1 MMQDQISK
9 LEGKFEMNDEII
21 AEGVIDLE
29 VESVVKKKPAP
40 REKKKLSPVRPTKAQ
55 NDSQMEKP
63 ESKKGGATIFTPR

>member
-1 MMQDQISK
+1 
-9 LEGKFEMNDEII
+9 MNDEII

-40 REKKKLSPVRPTKAQ
+40 APKEKKKLSPVRPTKAQ
-55 NDSQMEKP
+55 NDSQIEKP